1 MGPMSR
7 DPRPPTPEPV
17 ARERTV
23 DPTTGLPVIR
33 YRGPHPPTLEAG
45 APRPHGAWR
54 VLRTR
59 RDGDAWVVD
68 LETSTS
74 ARGFA
79 DLRGAVDDDAASAV
93 LTTLEDAQRLGVA
106 HGALT
111 AERFWRQGDRVWV
124 EGYGVGWRLDA
135 SPEADR
141 RDAARALLAL
151 VGTTLSRAMRE
162 RLAALAGAPAATPA
176 SDGPT
181 DTSTLASSEE
191 PEDAPSDRPST
202 AAGEPP
208 IPSADPPASG
218 TSAANPTARPAG
230 AATFVKGPPPGAK
243 VRPGDTP
250 WPARRAHAVSA
261 GPDVRG
267 DAARRRRLGLF
278 ALLMVAVAV
287 LATLSVALQRRPTGP
302 AAPLAVA
309 AYVVDVRIEPAGL
322 PPARLVVLQ
331 SPPGSRLTPGTV
343 VGSVPRMIQL
353 DREGTW
359 RFEARFLERRSAPA
373 ELELSA
379 ERRRAEDRTLVL
391 VFPDP
396 PTAAR

>member
-33 YRGPHPPTLEAG
+33 YRGPHPPTLEPG
-45 APRPHGAWR
+45 APRPRGAWR

-74 ARGFA
+74 ARGFP
-79 DLRGAVDDDAASAV
+79 DLRGAVDDDAADAV
-93 LTTLEDAQRLGVA
+93 LATLEDAERLGLA

-111 AERFWRQGDRVWV
+111 AERLWRQGDRVWV
-124 EGYGVGWRLDA
+124 EGFGVGWRPDA
-135 SPEADR
+135 NPEADR
-141 RDAARALLAL
+141 RDVARALLEL
-151 VGTTLSRAMRE
+151 EGTTLSRAMRD
-162 RLAALAGAPAATPA
+162 RLAALAGAATPA
-176 SDGPT
+176 PVPEGPN
-181 DTSTLASSEE
+181 
-191 PEDAPSDRPST
+191 DAPDAAPDEPSAVPPLPDPAVAT
-202 AAGEPP
+202 EPP
-208 IPSADPPASG
+208 AARASAP
-218 TSAANPTARPAG
+218 
-230 AATFVKGPPPGAK
+230 ATFVKGPPPGAK

-250 WPARRAHAVSA
+250 WPARRAHAAGA
-261 GPDVRG
+261 GPDAGG
-267 DAARRRRLGLF
+267 DPARRRRLGLF
-278 ALLMVAVAV
+278 ALLIVAVAV
-287 LATLSVALQRRPTGP
+287 LATLSVALQRRPAGP
-302 AAPLAVA
+302 TAPLAVA

-322 PPARLVVLQ
+322 PPARLVVLE
-331 SPPGSRLTPGTV
+331 SPAGSRLTPGTV

-396 PTAAR
+396 PTAAP